1 MKGSKFQ
8 LSPTPL
14 TLRDRGGG
22 EVGQLG
28 ERDNRGVEI
37 LLLAELRNDGRGGSG
52 VQFETRKLMESLI
65 GDLF

>member
-1 MKGSKFQ
+1 MKSSKFQ

-37 LLLAELRNDGRGGSG
+37 LLLAELRNDGRGGVACNSK
-52 VQFETRKLMESLI
+52 RES
-65 GDLF
+65 